1 MKTKPDACQPF
12 VDREA
17 QRKRLAKAMDR
28 SNGKRTKDELCNI
41 TFRLL
46 SGNRAYLSGTMYMV
60 TAFPSNAYAVGRRQA
75 AAWIARY
82 PLYLV
87 DGEIHPC

>member
-1 MKTKPDACQPF
+1 MKTKPDARQPF
-12 VDREA
+12 VDREN

-28 SNGKRTKDELCNI
+28 ANGKRTKDQLCNI
-41 TFRLL
+41 TFRAA
-46 SGNRAYLSGTMYMV
+46 SGHRAYLSGTVYMI
-60 TAFPSNAYAVGRRQA
+60 TSFPSNAYAVGRRQA
-75 AAWIARY
+75 ADWITRY

>member
-1 MKTKPDACQPF
+1 MKTKPDARQPF
-12 VDREA
+12 RDREA

-28 SNGKRTKDELCNI
+28 ANGKRTKDQLCNI
-41 TFRLL
+41 TFRSA
-46 SGNRAYLSGTMYMV
+46 SGERVYLSGTMYFM